1 MKTKKVRMNKRLYSQ
16 RLPRAMCHMMLGLML
31 GVVLPAVA
39 QPSGTEG
46 AAANLPL
53 KRGAGQPRSSSP
65 QVSIDIQNGDIRQV
79 LGLIGKELGLNVIVS
94 DSVKGSVTVVMKNV
108 PASEI
113 LQSIYQQ
120 RGLDGRMEDGILV
133 VRPRSE
139 ALEQERLSMEMQQQA
154 QSIGP
159 LKQQA
164 FHLRFAH
171 AVDLEKLVRDQLT
184 ARGKVSI
191 DARTNTV
198 FVNDTALKLS
208 EIATMIHAVDQP
220 IRQVLIEARIVEA
233 NETFNE
239 ELGVRLGAL
248 DSVRVGGGGLQIG
261 GGQYVPPTQAGQ
273 ALNYNRLVPG
283 GTPTYQTLS
292 SVNGQPF
299 GVSQSLGAVNLPTT
313 KAAAGTLSFALLN
326 PTGSRI
332 LNVELSALESDG
344 RGKIISSPKVV
355 TGDNIKA
362 VIEDGSEIPYVST
375 AQTGGT
381 TIPTIEF
388 KKAVLSLDVTP
399 QITPDGKVRLKLVV
413 RKEEPDYATML
424 LIPGSTNPPIKSTVV
439 TTDVLV
445 ENGGTVSIGGVFIK
459 KVDNLVTQ
467 VPLLGDIPF
476 IGNLFKYRST
486 TEQRRELLVFISPQ
500 IMAGGVDRP

>member
-1 MKTKKVRMNKRLYSQ
+1 MLKK
-16 RLPRAMCHMMLGLML
+16 
-31 GVVLPAVA
+31 VVLPSVLR
-39 QPSGTEG
+39 QVVRG
-46 AAANLPL
+46 AAMMVVSVALAQTTDRDMPPGGL
-53 KRGAGQPRSSSP
+53 AQKRAMSTQNHGSPR
-65 QVSIDIQNGDIRQV
+65 VSIDIQNGDIRQV
-79 LGLIGKELGLNVIVS
+79 LGLIGKELGLNVVVS
-94 DSVKGSVTVVMKNV
+94 DSVKGSVTVVVKGV

-120 RGLDGRMEDGILV
+120 KGLVGRMEDGILV
-133 VRPRSE
+133 VRPRTE
-139 ALEQERLSMEMQQQA
+139 AAEQERLSMEMQQQA
-154 QSIGP
+154 QTIGP

-164 FHLRFAH
+164 FHLRYAH
-171 AVDLEKLVRDQLT
+171 AVDLEKLVREQLT

-191 DARTNTV
+191 DPRTNTL
-198 FVNDTALKLS
+198 FVNDTALKLG
-208 EIATMIHAVDQP
+208 EIASLIQSVDLP
-220 IRQVLIEARIVEA
+220 IKQVLIEARIVEA

-239 ELGVRLGAL
+239 ELGIRLGAL
-248 DSVRVGGGGLQIG
+248 DSVRIGGGGLQIG

-283 GTPTYQTLS
+283 GAPTYQTLT

-299 GVSQSLGAVNLPTT
+299 AVSQTLGAVNLPTT
-313 KAAAGTLSFALLN
+313 KSAAGTLAFALLN
-326 PTGSRI
+326 PSGSRI

-362 VIEDGSEIPYVST
+362 VIEDGTEIPYVST

-381 TIPTIEF
+381 TIPTVEF

-399 QITPDGKVRLKLVV
+399 QITPDGKIRLKLVV
-413 RKEEPDYATML
+413 RKEEPDYATMM

-467 VPLLGDIPF
+467 VPLLGDIPV

-500 IMAGGVDRP
+500 IMAGGASSQ

>member
-1 MKTKKVRMNKRLYSQ
+1 
-16 RLPRAMCHMMLGLML
+16 
-31 GVVLPAVA
+31 
-39 QPSGTEG
+39 
-46 AAANLPL
+46 
-53 KRGAGQPRSSSP
+53 
-65 QVSIDIQNGDIRQV
+65 
-79 LGLIGKELGLNVIVS
+79 
-94 DSVKGSVTVVMKNV
+94 
-108 PASEI
+108 
-113 LQSIYQQ
+113 
-120 RGLDGRMEDGILV
+120 
-133 VRPRSE
+133 
-139 ALEQERLSMEMQQQA
+139 MEMQQQV

-159 LKQQA
+159 LRQQA
-164 FHLRFAH
+164 FHLRYAH
-171 AVDLEKLVRDQLT
+171 AVDLEKLVREQLS

-191 DARTNTV
+191 DSRTNTL
-198 FVNDTALKLS
+198 FVNDTTLKLGEVAS
-208 EIATMIHAVDQP
+208 LIQSVDLP
-220 IRQVLIEARIVEA
+220 IKQVLIEARIVEA

-239 ELGVRLGAL
+239 ELGIRLGAL

-261 GGQYVPPTQAGQ
+261 GGQYVPPTQAAQ
-273 ALNYNRLVPG
+273 ALNYNRLIPG
-283 GTPTYQTLS
+283 GAPTYQTLS

-299 GVSQSLGAVNLPTT
+299 AVSQTLGAVNLPTT
-313 KAAAGTLSFALLN
+313 KSAAGTLAFALLN
-326 PTGSRI
+326 PSGSRI

-362 VIEDGSEIPYVST
+362 VIEDGTEIPYVST

-381 TIPTIEF
+381 TIPTVEF

-399 QITPDGKVRLKLVV
+399 QITPDGKIRLKLVV
-413 RKEEPDYATML
+413 RKEEPDYATMM

-467 VPLLGDIPF
+467 VPLLGDIPV

-500 IMAGGVDRP
+500 IMAGGVSGQ

>member
-1 MKTKKVRMNKRLYSQ
+1 MKKPTGGIIRRLLNSIMALSLTYLFIGSCIALGAHSARMSL
-16 RLPRAMCHMMLGLML
+16 
-31 GVVLPAVA
+31 
-39 QPSGTEG
+39 
-46 AAANLPL
+46 
-53 KRGAGQPRSSSP
+53 
-65 QVSIDIQNGDIRQV
+65 DIQNGDVRQV
-79 LGLIGKELGLNVIVS
+79 LALIGREMGINIVAS
-94 DSVKGSVTVVMKNV
+94 EAVKGQVTVVMNNV
-108 PASEI
+108 PAAEV
-113 LQSIYQQ
+113 LQSIFQQ
-120 RGLDGRMEDGILV
+120 RGLVGKQDDGILI
-133 VRPRSE
+133 VRPKSE
-139 ALEQERLSMEMQQQA
+139 AIEQERLGMELVQQA
-154 QSIGP
+154 QSMGP
-159 LKQQA
+159 LKQEA
-164 FHLRFAH
+164 FHLRFAQ
-171 AVDLEKLVRDQLT
+171 AIDLEKLVREQLT
-184 ARGKVSI
+184 ARGKVSV
-191 DARTNTV
+191 DSRTNTV

-208 EIATMIHAVDQP
+208 EIAHLIKTVDQP

-248 DSVRVGGGGLQIG
+248 DTVRMGGGGLQIG

-283 GTPTYQTLS
+283 GTPSYQTLN

-299 GVSQSLGAVNLPTT
+299 SVNQTLGSVNLPTT
-313 KAAAGTLSFALLN
+313 RAAAGTMAFALLS

-355 TGDNIKA
+355 TGDNVKA
-362 VIEDGSEIPYVST
+362 VIEDGTEIPYLST

-381 TIPTIEF
+381 TIPTVEF

-413 RKEEPDYATML
+413 RKEEPDYAAMQ

-467 VPLLGDIPF
+467 VPFLGDIPF
-476 IGNLFKYRST
+476 IGNFFKYRST

-500 IMAGGVDRP
+500 VVAGGTTGP

>member
-1 MKTKKVRMNKRLYSQ
+1 MLITKNKVIVWL
-16 RLPRAMCHMMLGLML
+16 A
-31 GVVLPAVA
+31 VVLAFPWFIHNSA
-39 QPSGTEG
+39 QSADFQTTPSGPSATKPRFKNG
-46 AAANLPL
+46 Q
-53 KRGAGQPRSSSP
+53 GAGSPRI
-65 QVSIDIQNGDIRQV
+65 SIDIQNGDVRQV
-79 LGLIGKELGLNVIVS
+79 LGLIGKEVGLNVVVS
-94 DSVKGSVTVVMKNV
+94 DSVKGVITIVMHDV
-108 PASEI
+108 PAEEI

-120 RGLDGRMEDGILV
+120 KGLVGQMDAGVLV
-133 VRPRSE
+133 IRPRVE
-139 ALEQERLSMEMQQQA
+139 AAEQDRLNMEMQQQTQA
-154 QSIGP
+154 IGP
-159 LKQQA
+159 LRQQA
-164 FHLRFAH
+164 FRMKFAQ
-171 AVDLEKLVRDQLT
+171 ALDLEKLVREQLT
-184 ARGKVSI
+184 LRGKVSV
-191 DARTNTV
+191 DSRTNTL
-198 FVNDTALKLS
+198 FVNDTNLKLS
-208 EIATMIHAVDQP
+208 EIASLIQSVDQP

-248 DSVRVGGGGLQIG
+248 DSVRTGGGLQLG

-273 ALNYNRLVPG
+273 AFNYNRLVPG
-283 GTPTYQTLS
+283 AAGTPTYQTIN

-299 GVSQSLGAVNLPTT
+299 AVNQTLGSVNLPTT
-313 KAAAGTLSFALLN
+313 RAAAGTLAFALLN
-326 PTGSRI
+326 PTGSKI

-344 RGKIISSPKVV
+344 RGKIVSSPKVV
-355 TGDNIKA
+355 TGDNVKA
-362 VIEDGSEIPYVST
+362 VIEDGTEIPYLST

-381 TIPTIEF
+381 TIPTVEF

-413 RKEEPDYATML
+413 RKEEPDYATMM

-467 VPLLGDIPF
+467 VPFLGDIPF

-500 IMAGGVDRP
+500 IMAGTQ

>member
-1 MKTKKVRMNKRLYSQ
+1 MFAK
-16 RLPRAMCHMMLGLML
+16 PH
-31 GVVLPAVA
+31 VLSKAAVA
-39 QPSGTEG
+39 MAVLAAPLVLAQSSNTDNPTESGAPG
-46 AAANLPL
+46 SALARSHNA
-53 KRGAGQPRSSSP
+53 KPRI
-65 QVSIDIQNGDIRQV
+65 SIDIQNGDVRQV
-79 LGLIGKELGLNVIVS
+79 LGLIGKELGLNVIAS
-94 DSVKGSVTVVMKNV
+94 DSVKGSVTIVMRNV

-120 RGLDGRMEDGILV
+120 KGLVGRMEDGILV

-139 ALEQERLSMEMQQQA
+139 VVEQDRLSMEMQQQA
-154 QSIGP
+154 QAIGP

-164 FHLRFAH
+164 FRLRFAQ
-171 AVDLEKLVRDQLT
+171 AVDLEKLVREQLT
-184 ARGKVSI
+184 ARGKVSV
-191 DARTNTV
+191 DSRTNTL
-198 FVNDTALKLS
+198 FVNDTALKLG
-208 EIATMIHAVDQP
+208 EIASLIRSVDQP

-239 ELGVRLGAL
+239 ELGIRLGAL

-273 ALNYNRLVPG
+273 PLTYNRAVPG
-283 GTPTYQTLS
+283 GTATYQTLS

-299 GVSQSLGAVNLPTT
+299 AVSQTLGAVNLPVT

-326 PTGSRI
+326 PSGSRI

-355 TGDNIKA
+355 TGDNVKA
-362 VIEDGSEIPYVST
+362 VIEDGTEIPYVST

-381 TIPTIEF
+381 TIPTVEF

-413 RKEEPDYATML
+413 RKEEPDYQAML
-424 LIPGSTNPPIKSTVV
+424 LVPNSTNPPIKSTVV

-467 VPLLGDIPF
+467 VPFLGDIPF
-476 IGNLFKYRST
+476 VGNLFKYRST
-486 TEQRRELLVFISPQ
+486 TETRRELLVFISPQ
-500 IMAGGVDRP
+500 LMAGGPSD

>member
-1 MKTKKVRMNKRLYSQ
+1 MQKTHV
-16 RLPRAMCHMMLGLML
+16 GW
-31 GVVLPAVA
+31 LPAIVQGLLLLWA
-39 QPSGTEG
+39 LG
-46 AAANLPL
+46 ALSSQSMAAS
-53 KRGAGQPRSSSP
+53 RI
-65 QVSIDIQNGDIRQV
+65 SIDIQNGDVRQV
-79 LGLIGKELGLNVIVS
+79 LGLIGKELGYNVVVS
-94 DSVKGSVTVVMKNV
+94 DSVKGNVTVVMKNV
-108 PASEI
+108 PAEEV

-120 RGLDGRMEDGILV
+120 RGLSGRMDNGILV
-133 VRPRSE
+133 IRPKAE
-139 ALEQERLSMEMQQQA
+139 AVEQERLGMEMQQQA
-154 QSIGP
+154 QSMGP
-159 LKQQA
+159 LTQQS
-164 FHLRFAH
+164 FHLRFAQ
-171 AVDLEKLVRDQLT
+171 AIDLEKLVREQLT
-184 ARGKVSI
+184 ARGKVSV
-191 DARTNTV
+191 DSRTNTL
-198 FVNDTALKLS
+198 FVNDTSPKLA
-208 EIATMIHAVDQP
+208 EVATLIRVVDQP

-248 DSVRVGGGGLQIG
+248 DTVRMGGGGLQIG

-283 GTPTYQTLS
+283 GTPTYQTLN

-299 GVSQSLGAVNLPTT
+299 SVNQTLGAVNLPTT
-313 KAAAGTLSFALLN
+313 RAAAGTLAFALLS
-326 PTGSRI
+326 PSGSRI

-355 TGDNIKA
+355 TGDNVKA
-362 VIEDGSEIPYVST
+362 VIEDGTEIPYLST

-381 TIPTIEF
+381 TIPTVEF

-399 QITPDGKVRLKLVV
+399 QITPDGKVRLKLSV
-413 RKEEPDYATML
+413 RKEEPDYATMM

-445 ENGGTVSIGGVFIK
+445 DNGGTVSIGGVFIK

-467 VPLLGDIPF
+467 VPFLGDIPF
-476 IGNLFKYRST
+476 IGNFFKYRST

-500 IMAGGVDRP
+500 IVAGASTGP

>member
-1 MKTKKVRMNKRLYSQ
+1 MHMRLFFHVVGSIMVGMAIGIAPSMLVPSASAQDVSAGPPVKRSAAQ
-16 RLPRAMCHMMLGLML
+16 HRA
-31 GVVLPAVA
+31 A
-39 QPSGTEG
+39 S
-46 AAANLPL
+46 PL
-53 KRGAGQPRSSSP
+53 
-65 QVSIDIQNGDIRQV
+65 VSIDIQNGDVRQV
-79 LGLIGKELGLNVIVS
+79 LGLIGKELGLNVVIS

-108 PASEI
+108 PANEI

-120 RGLDGRMEDGILV
+120 KGLVGRMEDGILV
-133 VRPRSE
+133 IRPRTE
-139 ALEQERLSMEMQQQA
+139 VIEQERLSMEMQQQA

-159 LKQQA
+159 LRQQA
-164 FHLRFAH
+164 FHLRYAH
-171 AVDLEKLVRDQLT
+171 AVDLEKLVREQLS

-191 DARTNTV
+191 DPRTNTL
-198 FVNDTALKLS
+198 FVNDTVLKLG
-208 EIATMIHAVDQP
+208 EIASLIQSVDLP
-220 IRQVLIEARIVEA
+220 IKQVLIEARIVEA

-239 ELGVRLGAL
+239 ELGIRLGAL
-248 DSVRVGGGGLQIG
+248 DSVRIGGGGLQIG

-273 ALNYNRLVPG
+273 ALNYNRLIPG
-283 GTPTYQTLS
+283 GPPTYQTLS

-299 GVSQSLGAVNLPTT
+299 AVSQTLGAVNLPTT
-313 KAAAGTLSFALLN
+313 KSAAGTLAFALLN
-326 PTGSRI
+326 PSGSRI

-362 VIEDGSEIPYVST
+362 VIEDGTEVPYVST

-381 TIPTIEF
+381 TIPTVEF

-399 QITPDGKVRLKLVV
+399 QITPDGKIRLKLVV
-413 RKEEPDYATML
+413 RKEEPDYATMM

-467 VPLLGDIPF
+467 VPLLGDIPV

-500 IMAGGVDRP
+500 IMAGGASGQ

>member
-1 MKTKKVRMNKRLYSQ
+1 MASRRLLVTKRTLVAAITLAMACPWPLQNKISTVLAQTITAQSSEAGSENFKPKLKAGRNPGNQ
-16 RLPRAMCHMMLGLML
+16 R
-31 GVVLPAVA
+31 V
-39 QPSGTEG
+39 T
-46 AAANLPL
+46 
-53 KRGAGQPRSSSP
+53 
-65 QVSIDIQNGDIRQV
+65 IDIQNGDIRQI
-79 LGLIGKELGLNVIVS
+79 LGVMGREIGVNVVVS
-94 DSVKGSVTVVMKNV
+94 DSVKGSITIVMRDV
-108 PASEI
+108 PAEEV
-113 LQSIYQQ
+113 LQAIYQQ
-120 RGLDGRMEDGILV
+120 KGLVGRMDDGVLV
-133 VRPRSE
+133 IRPRAE
-139 ALEQERLSMEMQQQA
+139 AAEQERLSMEMQQQSQA
-154 QSIGP
+154 IGP
-159 LKQQA
+159 LRQQA
-164 FHLRFAH
+164 FRMKFAQ
-171 AVDLEKLVRDQLT
+171 ALDLEKLVREQLT
-184 ARGKVSI
+184 LRGKVSV
-191 DARTNTV
+191 DSRTNTL

-208 EIATMIHAVDQP
+208 EIASLINSADQP

-248 DSVRVGGGGLQIG
+248 DSVRTGGGLQLG

-273 ALNYNRLVPG
+273 ALSYNRYVPG
-283 GTPTYQTLS
+283 SASGSPTYQTLN

-299 GVSQSLGAVNLPTT
+299 AVNQTLGSVNLPTT
-313 KAAAGTLSFALLN
+313 RSAAGTLAFALLN
-326 PTGSRI
+326 PTGSKI

-355 TGDNIKA
+355 TGDNVKA
-362 VIEDGSEIPYVST
+362 IIEDGTEIPYLST

-381 TIPTIEF
+381 TIPTVEF

-399 QITPDGKVRLKLVV
+399 QITPDGKVRLKLIV
-413 RKEEPDYATML
+413 RKEEPDYAAMQ

-467 VPLLGDIPF
+467 VPFLGDIPF

-500 IMAGGVDRP
+500 IMAGSQ

>member
-1 MKTKKVRMNKRLYSQ
+1 MNLLPGVMAQSEGESQIRGGSTKTKSALTRETKS
-16 RLPRAMCHMMLGLML
+16 PRI
-31 GVVLPAVA
+31 
-39 QPSGTEG
+39 
-46 AAANLPL
+46 
-53 KRGAGQPRSSSP
+53 
-65 QVSIDIQNGDIRQV
+65 SIDIQNGDLRQV
-79 LGLIGKELGLNVIVS
+79 LGLVGREMGWNVVVS
-94 DSVKGSVTVVMKNV
+94 DTVKGAVTLVMRDV
-108 PASEI
+108 PAEEV

-120 RGLDGRMEDGILV
+120 KGLVGQMEGGVLV
-133 VRPRSE
+133 IRPRNE
-139 ALEQERLSMEMQQQA
+139 AAEQDRLNMEMQQQSQA
-154 QSIGP
+154 MGP
-159 LKQQA
+159 LRQQA
-164 FHLRFAH
+164 FHLRFAQ
-171 AVDLEKLVRDQLT
+171 ALDLEKLVREQLT
-184 ARGKVSI
+184 TRGKVSV
-191 DARTNTV
+191 DSRTNTL
-198 FVNDTALKLS
+198 FVNDTSLKIS
-208 EIATMIHAVDQP
+208 EVSSLIRSVDQP

-248 DSVRVGGGGLQIG
+248 DSVRTGGGLQIG

-273 ALNYNRLVPG
+273 ALTYNRYVPG
-283 GTPTYQTLS
+283 GGASGPTYQTLS

-299 GVSQSLGAVNLPTT
+299 AVNQTLGSVNLPTT
-313 KAAAGTLSFALLN
+313 RAAAGTLAFALLN
-326 PTGSRI
+326 PTGSKI

-344 RGKIISSPKVV
+344 RGKIVSSPKVV
-355 TGDNIKA
+355 TGDNVKA
-362 VIEDGSEIPYVST
+362 VIEDGTEIPYLST

-381 TIPTIEF
+381 TIPTVEF

-399 QITPDGKVRLKLVV
+399 QITPDGKIRLKLVV
-413 RKEEPDYATML
+413 RKEEPDYATMM

-467 VPLLGDIPF
+467 VPFLGDIPF

-500 IMAGGVDRP
+500 IVAVNP

>member
-1 MKTKKVRMNKRLYSQ
+1 MKMFARQYIFSK
-16 RLPRAMCHMMLGLML
+16 
-31 GVVLPAVA
+31 GVVALAFIATPLVLA
-39 QPSGTEG
+39 QSSSAE
-46 AAANLPL
+46 NLPEN
-53 KRGAGQPRSSSP
+53 GASDSTLARSHNPKPRI
-65 QVSIDIQNGDIRQV
+65 SIDIQNGDVRQV
-79 LGLIGKELGLNVIVS
+79 LGLIGKELGLNVIAS
-94 DSVKGSVTVVMKNV
+94 DSVKGSITIVMRNV

-120 RGLDGRMEDGILV
+120 KGLVGRMEDGILV
-133 VRPRSE
+133 VRPRTE
-139 ALEQERLSMEMQQQA
+139 VVEQDRLSMEMQQQA
-154 QSIGP
+154 QAIGP

-164 FHLRFAH
+164 FRLRFAQ
-171 AVDLEKLVRDQLT
+171 AIDLEKLVREQLT
-184 ARGKVSI
+184 ARGKVSV
-191 DARTNTV
+191 DSRTNTV

-208 EIATMIHAVDQP
+208 EIASLIRSVDQP

-239 ELGVRLGAL
+239 ELGIRLGAL

-273 ALNYNRLVPG
+273 ALTYNRAVPG
-283 GTPTYQTLS
+283 GPPTYQTLS

-299 GVSQSLGAVNLPTT
+299 AVSQTLGAVNLPVT

-326 PTGSRI
+326 PSGSRI

-355 TGDNIKA
+355 TGDNVKA
-362 VIEDGSEIPYVST
+362 VIEDGTEIPYVST

-381 TIPTIEF
+381 TIPTVEF

-413 RKEEPDYATML
+413 RKEEPDYQAML
-424 LIPGSTNPPIKSTVV
+424 FVPNSTNPPIKSTVV

-445 ENGGTVSIGGVFIK
+445 ENGGTVSIGGVFMK

-467 VPLLGDIPF
+467 VPFLGDIPF
-476 IGNLFKYRST
+476 LGNLFKYRST
-486 TEQRRELLVFISPQ
+486 TETRRELLVFISPQ
-500 IMAGGVDRP
+500 IMAGGPGN

>member
-1 MKTKKVRMNKRLYSQ
+1 MKKFAQTKAFSKT
-16 RLPRAMCHMMLGLML
+16 
-31 GVVLPAVA
+31 VVALAVVATPLVLA
-39 QPSGTEG
+39 QPSNPEYLSESKEQNR
-46 AAANLPL
+46 ASARSNNA
-53 KRGAGQPRSSSP
+53 KPRI
-65 QVSIDIQNGDIRQV
+65 SIDIQNGDVRQV
-79 LGLIGKELGLNVIVS
+79 LGLIGKELGLNVIAS
-94 DSVKGSVTVVMKNV
+94 DSVKGSVTIVMRNV

-120 RGLDGRMEDGILV
+120 KGLVGRMEDGILV

-139 ALEQERLSMEMQQQA
+139 VVEQDRLSMEMQQQA
-154 QSIGP
+154 QAIGP

-164 FHLRFAH
+164 FRLRFAQ
-171 AVDLEKLVRDQLT
+171 AVDLEKLVREQLT
-184 ARGKVSI
+184 ARGKVSV
-191 DARTNTV
+191 DSRTNTV
-198 FVNDTALKLS
+198 FVNDTALKLG
-208 EIATMIHAVDQP
+208 EIASLIRSVDQP

-239 ELGVRLGAL
+239 ELGIRLGAL

-273 ALNYNRLVPG
+273 PLTYNRAVPG
-283 GTPTYQTLS
+283 GTATYQTLS

-299 GVSQSLGAVNLPTT
+299 AVSQTLGAVNLPVT

-326 PTGSRI
+326 PSGSRI

-355 TGDNIKA
+355 TGDNVKA
-362 VIEDGSEIPYVST
+362 VIEDGTEIPYVST

-381 TIPTIEF
+381 TIPTVEF

-413 RKEEPDYATML
+413 RKEEPDYQAML
-424 LIPGSTNPPIKSTVV
+424 LVPNSTNPPIKSTVV

-467 VPLLGDIPF
+467 VPFLGDIPF
-476 IGNLFKYRST
+476 VGNLFKYRST
-486 TEQRRELLVFISPQ
+486 TETRRELLVFISPQ
-500 IMAGGVDRP
+500 IMAGGPSD

>member
-1 MKTKKVRMNKRLYSQ
+1 MKKFAKTQAFRKT
-16 RLPRAMCHMMLGLML
+16 
-31 GVVLPAVA
+31 VVALAVVATPLVLA
-39 QPSGTEG
+39 QPSSPEYLSESNEQNRVSTRSNN
-46 AAANLPL
+46 A
-53 KRGAGQPRSSSP
+53 KPRI
-65 QVSIDIQNGDIRQV
+65 SIDIQNGDVRQV
-79 LGLIGKELGLNVIVS
+79 LGLIGKELGLNVIAS
-94 DSVKGSVTVVMKNV
+94 DSVKGSVTIVMRNV

-120 RGLDGRMEDGILV
+120 KGLVGRMEDGILV

-139 ALEQERLSMEMQQQA
+139 VVEQDRLSMEMQQQA
-154 QSIGP
+154 QAIGP

-164 FHLRFAH
+164 FRLRFAQ
-171 AVDLEKLVRDQLT
+171 AVDLEKLVREQLT
-184 ARGKVSI
+184 ARGKVSV
-191 DARTNTV
+191 DSRTNTV
-198 FVNDTALKLS
+198 FVNDTALKLG
-208 EIATMIHAVDQP
+208 EIASLIRSVDQP

-239 ELGVRLGAL
+239 ELGIRLGAL

-273 ALNYNRLVPG
+273 PLTYNRAVPG
-283 GTPTYQTLS
+283 GTATYQTLS

-299 GVSQSLGAVNLPTT
+299 AVSQTLGAVNLPVT

-326 PTGSRI
+326 PSGSRI

-355 TGDNIKA
+355 TGDNVKA
-362 VIEDGSEIPYVST
+362 VIEDGTEIPYVST

-381 TIPTIEF
+381 TIPTVEF

-413 RKEEPDYATML
+413 RKEEPDYQAML
-424 LIPGSTNPPIKSTVV
+424 LVPNSTNPPIKSTVV

-467 VPLLGDIPF
+467 VPFLGDIPF
-476 IGNLFKYRST
+476 VGNLFKYRST
-486 TEQRRELLVFISPQ
+486 TETRRELLVFISPQ
-500 IMAGGVDRP
+500 IMAGGPSD

>member
-1 MKTKKVRMNKRLYSQ
+1 MR
-16 RLPRAMCHMMLGLML
+16 GL
-31 GVVLPAVA
+31 
-39 QPSGTEG
+39 G
-46 AAANLPL
+46 AAIICIWLVVHFVPGVSAQQA
-53 KRGAGQPRSSSP
+53 AGNGSSAAPTKSRVVAARDAASPRI
-65 QVSIDIQNGDIRQV
+65 SIDIQNGDIRQV
-79 LGLIGKELGLNVIVS
+79 LGLVGREQGWNVVVS
-94 DSVKGSVTVVMKNV
+94 DSVKGSITIVMRDV

-113 LQSIYQQ
+113 LQAIYQQ
-120 RGLDGRMEDGILV
+120 KGLVGQVEDGVLV
-133 VRPRSE
+133 IRPRAE
-139 ALEQERLSMEMQQQA
+139 AAEQDRLSMEMQQQRQA
-154 QSIGP
+154 IGP
-159 LKQQA
+159 LRQQA
-164 FHLRFAH
+164 FHLRFAQ

-184 ARGKVSI
+184 VRGKVSV
-191 DARTNTV
+191 DSRTNTL
-198 FVNDTALKLS
+198 FVNDTGAKIG
-208 EIATMIHAVDQP
+208 EIAELIRAVDQP

-248 DSVRVGGGGLQIG
+248 DSVRTGGGLQLG

-283 GTPTYQTLS
+283 SSSSSPTYQTLN

-299 GVSQSLGAVNLPTT
+299 AVNQTLGAVNLPTT
-313 KAAAGTLSFALLN
+313 RSAAGTLAFALLN
-326 PTGSRI
+326 PSGSKI

-355 TGDNIKA
+355 TGDNVKA
-362 VIEDGSEIPYVST
+362 VIEDGSEIPYLST

-381 TIPTIEF
+381 TIPTVEF

-413 RKEEPDYATML
+413 RKEEPDYATMM

-467 VPLLGDIPF
+467 VPFLGDIPF

-500 IMAGGVDRP
+500 IVAANP

>member
-1 MKTKKVRMNKRLYSQ
+1 MIKSIQAHFKRVL
-16 RLPRAMCHMMLGLML
+16 LGSALML
-31 GVVLPAVA
+31 SCALIGL
-39 QPSGTEG
+39 GT
-46 AAANLPL
+46 AMSASN
-53 KRGAGQPRSSSP
+53 PR
-65 QVSIDIQNGDIRQV
+65 VTMNIQNGDVRQV
-79 LGLIGKELGLNVIVS
+79 LAMLGRELGINIIAS
-94 DSVKGSVTVVMKNV
+94 ESVKGQVTIVLNEV
-108 PASEI
+108 PASEV
-113 LQSIYQQ
+113 LQSIFQQ
-120 RGLDGRMEDGILV
+120 RGLVGKQEDGILI
-133 VRPRSE
+133 VRPKAE
-139 ALEQERLSMEMQQQA
+139 ALEQDRLNMELAQQA

-159 LKQQA
+159 LRQES
-164 FHLRFAH
+164 FRLRFAQ
-171 AVDLEKLVRDQLT
+171 AVDLEKIIREQLT
-184 ARGKVSI
+184 ARGKVSV
-191 DARTNTV
+191 DSRTNTL
-198 FVNDTALKLS
+198 FVNDTPAKLH
-208 EIATMIHAVDQP
+208 EISQLIKTVDQP

-248 DSVRVGGGGLQIG
+248 DTVRMGGGGLQIG

-273 ALNYNRLVPG
+273 PFNYNRVVPG
-283 GTPTYQTLS
+283 GAPTYQTLN

-299 GVSQSLGAVNLPTT
+299 SVNQTLGSVNLPVTR
-313 KAAAGTLSFALLN
+313 AAAGTASFALLS

-355 TGDNIKA
+355 TGDNVKA
-362 VIEDGSEIPYVST
+362 VIEDGTEIPYLST

-381 TIPTIEF
+381 TIPTVEF

-413 RKEEPDYATML
+413 RKEEPDYAAML

-467 VPLLGDIPF
+467 VPFLGDIPF
-476 IGNLFKYRST
+476 IGNFFKYRST

-500 IMAGGVDRP
+500 IVAGGTTGP

>member
-1 MKTKKVRMNKRLYSQ
+1 
-16 RLPRAMCHMMLGLML
+16 
-31 GVVLPAVA
+31 
-39 QPSGTEG
+39 
-46 AAANLPL
+46 
-53 KRGAGQPRSSSP
+53 
-65 QVSIDIQNGDIRQV
+65 
-79 LGLIGKELGLNVIVS
+79 
-94 DSVKGSVTVVMKNV
+94 
-108 PASEI
+108 
-113 LQSIYQQ
+113 
-120 RGLDGRMEDGILV
+120 
-133 VRPRSE
+133 
-139 ALEQERLSMEMQQQA
+139 MEMQQQSQA
-154 QSIGP
+154 IGP
-159 LKQQA
+159 LRQQA
-164 FHLRFAH
+164 FRMKFAQ
-171 AVDLEKLVRDQLT
+171 ALDLEKLVREQLT
-184 ARGKVSI
+184 LRGKVSV
-191 DARTNTV
+191 DSRTNTL

-208 EIATMIHAVDQP
+208 EIASLINSADQP

-248 DSVRVGGGGLQIG
+248 DSVRTGGGLQLG

-273 ALNYNRLVPG
+273 ALSYNRYVPG
-283 GTPTYQTLS
+283 SASGSPTYQTLN

-299 GVSQSLGAVNLPTT
+299 AVNQTLGSVNLPTT
-313 KAAAGTLSFALLN
+313 RSAAGTLAFALLN
-326 PTGSRI
+326 PTGSKI

-355 TGDNIKA
+355 TGDNVKA
-362 VIEDGSEIPYVST
+362 IIEDGTEIPYLST

-381 TIPTIEF
+381 TIPTVEF

-399 QITPDGKVRLKLVV
+399 QITPDGKVRLKLIV
-413 RKEEPDYATML
+413 RKEEPDYAAMQ

-467 VPLLGDIPF
+467 VPFLGDIPF

-500 IMAGGVDRP
+500 IMAGSQ

>member
-1 MKTKKVRMNKRLYSQ
+1 MSKRKTI
-16 RLPRAMCHMMLGLML
+16 LGLAAALALPWHVHNMVPSVMAQT
-31 GVVLPAVA
+31 GVSQPGSSAGISEPPNKKR
-39 QPSGTEG
+39 QNSPSGRI
-46 AAANLPL
+46 N
-53 KRGAGQPRSSSP
+53 
-65 QVSIDIQNGDIRQV
+65 IDIQNGDVRQV
-79 LGLIGKELGLNVIVS
+79 LGLIGKEAGWNVVVS
-94 DSVKGSVTVVMKNV
+94 DSVKGVVTIVLRDV
-108 PASEI
+108 PADEA

-120 RGLDGRMEDGILV
+120 KGLVGKVEDGVLV
-133 VRPRSE
+133 IRPRAE
-139 ALEQERLSMEMQQQA
+139 AAEQERLAMEMQQQTQA
-154 QSIGP
+154 IGP
-159 LKQQA
+159 LRQQA
-164 FHLRFAH
+164 FRLRFAQ
-171 AVDLEKLVRDQLT
+171 AIDLEKLVREQLT
-184 ARGKVSI
+184 MRGKVSV
-191 DARTNTV
+191 DSRTNTL
-198 FVNDTALKLS
+198 FVNDTSMKLS
-208 EIATMIHAVDQP
+208 EVDSLIRSVDLP

-248 DSVRVGGGGLQIG
+248 DSVRTGGGLQLG

-283 GTPTYQTLS
+283 SASSSPTYQTLN

-299 GVSQSLGAVNLPTT
+299 AVNQTLGSVNLPTT
-313 KAAAGTLSFALLN
+313 RSAAGTLAFALLN
-326 PTGSRI
+326 PTGSKI

-355 TGDNIKA
+355 TGDNVKA
-362 VIEDGSEIPYVST
+362 LIEDGTEIPYLST

-381 TIPTIEF
+381 TIPTVEF

-399 QITPDGKVRLKLVV
+399 QITPDGKVRLKLIV
-413 RKEEPDYATML
+413 RKEEPDYAQMM

-467 VPLLGDIPF
+467 VPFLGDIPF

-500 IMAGGVDRP
+500 IMAGTP

>member
-1 MKTKKVRMNKRLYSQ
+1 MKQERFFRGLLTAVFCSWFAMVIVPVVGAQTVGDAQPESKSGKTK
-16 RLPRAMCHMMLGLML
+16 PRQSRE
-31 GVVLPAVA
+31 PA
-39 QPSGTEG
+39 S
-46 AAANLPL
+46 
-53 KRGAGQPRSSSP
+53 PR
-65 QVSIDIQNGDIRQV
+65 VSIDIQNGDVRQV
-79 LGLIGKELGLNVIVS
+79 LGLVGRELGWNVVVS
-94 DSVKGSVTVVMKNV
+94 DSVKGSITMVMRDV
-108 PASEI
+108 PADEI

-120 RGLDGRMEDGILV
+120 KGLVGQVEEGVLV
-133 VRPRSE
+133 IRPRSE
-139 ALEQERLSMEMQQQA
+139 AAEQDRFSIVMQQQSQA
-154 QSIGP
+154 IGP
-159 LKQQA
+159 LRQQA
-164 FHLRFAH
+164 FHLRFAQ
-171 AVDLEKLVRDQLT
+171 ALDLEKLVREQLT
-184 ARGKVSI
+184 ARGKVSV
-191 DARTNTV
+191 DSRTNTL
-198 FVNDTALKLS
+198 FVNDTSLKIS
-208 EIATMIHAVDQP
+208 EIAGLIRTVDQP

-248 DSVRVGGGGLQIG
+248 DSVRTGGGLQIG

-273 ALNYNRLVPG
+273 PLTYNRYVPG
-283 GTPTYQTLS
+283 SSAGSPTYQTLN

-299 GVSQSLGAVNLPTT
+299 AVNQTLGSVNLPTT
-313 KAAAGTLSFALLN
+313 RSAAGTLAFALLN
-326 PTGSRI
+326 PTGSKI

-355 TGDNIKA
+355 TGDNVKA
-362 VIEDGSEIPYVST
+362 VIEDGTEIPYLST

-381 TIPTIEF
+381 TIPTVEF

-413 RKEEPDYATML
+413 RKEEPDYATMM

-445 ENGGTVSIGGVFIK
+445 DNGGTVSIGGVFIK

-467 VPLLGDIPF
+467 VPFLGDIPF

-500 IMAGGVDRP
+500 IVAGNP

>member
-1 MKTKKVRMNKRLYSQ
+1 MKMFARQYIFSK
-16 RLPRAMCHMMLGLML
+16 
-31 GVVLPAVA
+31 GVVALAFIATPLVLA
-39 QPSGTEG
+39 QSSSAE
-46 AAANLPL
+46 NLPEN
-53 KRGAGQPRSSSP
+53 GASESTLARSHNPKPRI
-65 QVSIDIQNGDIRQV
+65 SIDIQNGDVRQV
-79 LGLIGKELGLNVIVS
+79 LGLIGKELGLNVIAS
-94 DSVKGSVTVVMKNV
+94 DSVKGSITIVMRNV

-120 RGLDGRMEDGILV
+120 KGLVGRMEDGILV
-133 VRPRSE
+133 VRPRTE
-139 ALEQERLSMEMQQQA
+139 VVEQDRLSMEMQQQA
-154 QSIGP
+154 QAIGP

-164 FHLRFAH
+164 FRLRFAQ
-171 AVDLEKLVRDQLT
+171 AIDLEKLVREQLT
-184 ARGKVSI
+184 ARGKVSV
-191 DARTNTV
+191 DSRTNTV

-208 EIATMIHAVDQP
+208 EIASLIRSVDQP

-239 ELGVRLGAL
+239 ELGIRLGAL

-273 ALNYNRLVPG
+273 ALTYNRAVPG
-283 GTPTYQTLS
+283 GPPTYQTLS

-299 GVSQSLGAVNLPTT
+299 AVSQTLGAVNLPVT

-326 PTGSRI
+326 PSGSRI

-355 TGDNIKA
+355 TGDNVKA
-362 VIEDGSEIPYVST
+362 VIEDGTEIPYVST

-381 TIPTIEF
+381 TIPTVEF

-413 RKEEPDYATML
+413 RKEEPDYQAML
-424 LIPGSTNPPIKSTVV
+424 LVPNSTNPPIKSTVV

-445 ENGGTVSIGGVFIK
+445 ENGGTVSIGGVFMK

-467 VPLLGDIPF
+467 VPFLGDIPF
-476 IGNLFKYRST
+476 LGNLFKYRST
-486 TEQRRELLVFISPQ
+486 TETRRELLVFISPQ
-500 IMAGGVDRP
+500 IMAGGPGN

>member
-1 MKTKKVRMNKRLYSQ
+1 MTKKKAKAS
-16 RLPRAMCHMMLGLML
+16 L
-31 GVVLPAVA
+31 GVTAFCLWLMQTAIPGVSAQTVMTQASQPESVSPKPSVKNKGTQGSKAV
-39 QPSGTEG
+39 
-46 AAANLPL
+46 N
-53 KRGAGQPRSSSP
+53 
-65 QVSIDIQNGDIRQV
+65 IDIQNGDIRQV
-79 LGLIGKELGLNVIVS
+79 LGLMGREIGANVVIS
-94 DSVKGSVTVVMKNV
+94 DSVKGLITIVMHDV
-108 PASEI
+108 PPGEV
-113 LQSIYQQ
+113 LQAIYQQ
-120 RGLDGRMEDGILV
+120 KGLVGKMDDGVLV
-133 VRPRSE
+133 IRPRAE
-139 ALEQERLSMEMQQQA
+139 AAEQERLSMEMQQQS

-159 LKQQA
+159 LRQQA
-164 FHLRFAH
+164 FRLKFAQ
-171 AVDLEKLVRDQLT
+171 ALDLEKLVREQLT
-184 ARGKVSI
+184 LRGKVSV
-191 DARTNTV
+191 DSRTNTL
-198 FVNDTALKLS
+198 FVNDTGLKLS
-208 EIATMIHAVDQP
+208 EVASLINAVDQP

-248 DSVRVGGGGLQIG
+248 DSVRTGGGLQIG

-273 ALNYNRLVPG
+273 ALNYNRYVPG
-283 GTPTYQTLS
+283 SASGSPTYQTLN

-299 GVSQSLGAVNLPTT
+299 AVNQTLGSVNLPTT
-313 KAAAGTLSFALLN
+313 RSAAGTLAFALLN
-326 PTGSRI
+326 PTGSKI

-355 TGDNIKA
+355 TGDNVKA
-362 VIEDGSEIPYVST
+362 LIEDGTEIPYLST

-381 TIPTIEF
+381 TIPTVEF

-399 QITPDGKVRLKLVV
+399 QITPDGKVRLKLIV
-413 RKEEPDYATML
+413 RKEEPDYAAMQ
-424 LIPGSTNPPIKSTVV
+424 LIPGSTNPPIKSTIV

-467 VPLLGDIPF
+467 VPFLGDIPF

-500 IMAGGVDRP
+500 IMAGSQ

>member
-1 MKTKKVRMNKRLYSQ
+1 M
-16 RLPRAMCHMMLGLML
+16 
-31 GVVLPAVA
+31 
-39 QPSGTEG
+39 
-46 AAANLPL
+46 
-53 KRGAGQPRSSSP
+53 
-65 QVSIDIQNGDIRQV
+65 
-79 LGLIGKELGLNVIVS
+79 
-94 DSVKGSVTVVMKNV
+94 VMKNV
-108 PASEI
+108 PANEI
-113 LQSIYQQ
+113 LNSIYQQ
-120 RGLDGRMEDGILV
+120 KGLVGRLEDGILV

-139 ALEQERLSMEMQQQA
+139 VIEQERLTMEMQQQA

-159 LKQQA
+159 LRQQA
-164 FHLRFAH
+164 FHLRYAH
-171 AVDLEKLVRDQLT
+171 AVDLEKLVREQLS

-191 DARTNTV
+191 DSRTNTL
-198 FVNDTALKLS
+198 FVNDTTLKLGEVAS
-208 EIATMIHAVDQP
+208 LIQSVDLP
-220 IRQVLIEARIVEA
+220 IKQVLIEARIVEA

-261 GGQYVPPTQAGQ
+261 GGQYVPPTQAAQ
-273 ALNYNRLVPG
+273 ALNYNRLIPG
-283 GTPTYQTLS
+283 GAPTYQTLS

-299 GVSQSLGAVNLPTT
+299 AVSQTLGAVNLPTT
-313 KAAAGTLSFALLN
+313 KSAAGTLAFALLN
-326 PTGSRI
+326 PSGSRI

-362 VIEDGSEIPYVST
+362 VIEDGTEIPYVST

-381 TIPTIEF
+381 TIPTVEF

-399 QITPDGKVRLKLVV
+399 QITPDGKIRLKLVV
-413 RKEEPDYATML
+413 RKEEPDYATMM

-467 VPLLGDIPF
+467 VPLLGDIPV

-500 IMAGGVDRP
+500 IMAGGVSGQ